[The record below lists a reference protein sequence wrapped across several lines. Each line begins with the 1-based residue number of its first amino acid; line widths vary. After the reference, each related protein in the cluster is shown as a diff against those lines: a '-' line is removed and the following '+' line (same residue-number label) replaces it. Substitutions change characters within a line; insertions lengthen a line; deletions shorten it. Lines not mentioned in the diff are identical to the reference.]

1 MRKRLLALAALTTLV
16 APPLALAQSDS
27 EKLRNAKALFLDRQY
42 GEARSLLQSV
52 RVSGGGEAQQ
62 AQYWIAR
69 CSESLGEK
77 ERALGEYDEFLA
89 SRPADRTL
97 AEEARTSRIAL
108 AVRLA
113 RSGSPRRERARYLGL
128 AREALADPSRT
139 VRYFAALQLASL
151 GPEQGRA
158 AVPVL
163 KEILAQE
170 SDPDLVD
177 RAKLYLVR
185 LDPGALTAEAPPARG
200 HASGGHQGWIRVRIY
215 EKGASKPQLA
225 INLPVTLAEMVFD
238 GLPAATKKELQHEG
252 YDAARFWE
260 RLKKTGKTDI
270 LTIEGDDGGR
280 IQVWIE

>member
-1 MRKRLLALAALTTLV
+1 MK
-16 APPLALAQSDS
+16 
-27 EKLRNAKALFLDRQY
+27 
-42 GEARSLLQSV
+42 
-52 RVSGGGEAQQ
+52 
-62 AQYWIAR
+62 
-69 CSESLGEK
+69 
-77 ERALGEYDEFLA
+77 
-89 SRPADRTL
+89 
-97 AEEARTSRIAL
+97 
-108 AVRLA
+108 LA
-113 RSGSPRRERARYLGL
+113 RSGSPRGRRAPYLGL

-163 KEILAQE
+163 KEILAKE

-185 LDPGALTAEAPPARG
+185 LDPDALTAEAAPPARG
-200 HASGGHQGWIRVRIY
+200 HESGGHQGWIRVRIY
-215 EKGASKPQLA
+215 EKGSQQAAARDQPPGDA
-225 INLPVTLAEMVFD
+225 RGD
-238 GLPAATKKELQHEG
+238 GLRRPARGTRRGSCSTRATTPAG
-252 YDAARFWE
+252 FWE